1 MPNSYPLTRRR
12 FLGTAGAMGTGLV
25 VGPVVGGQ
33 GTARAAR
40 HSGAGRSLPANL
52 FTLGVASGE
61 PTSDGVVLW
70 TRLAPDPI
78 NGGGMPVRCVT
89 VQWQLAADCHFRR
102 VCARGTELAQPES
115 GHSVHV
121 EVCGLDPDREYF
133 YRLRAGREVSPVGRT
148 RTAPAPWS
156 KCRRLRFAFAS
167 CQNYQDGFYTAHHHL
182 TEEDVAFVAFL
193 GDYIYESPA
202 NPAAVRQH
210 EGTDEPYS
218 LIDYRNRHAQYRSD
232 PNLQAAHAAFPWIVT
247 LDDHEVDNNGAGEMP
262 QDPELQSPQAFR
274 ARRIAAFRAYYE
286 HMPLRRAS
294 VPRGLDMQLYRRLRF
309 GRLVSLHVLDTRQY
323 RSPRP
328 SSLAEEDV
336 AFVAFLGDYI
346 YESRAK
352 PGAVRQ
358 HEGTDEPYSLVDYRN
373 RHAQYR
379 CDANL
384 QDTHAAFPWIV
395 AFDDHEV
402 DNDWADEIP
411 QDPDMQSPEVF
422 RARRIAA
429 FQAYYEHMPLRRASV
444 PRGLDMHLYRRLR
457 FGRLVSLHV
466 LDTRQYRSPRPKS
479 PAEANDPTRSM
490 TGSEQEHWLLHG
502 LASAHTRW
510 NLVANQVMMAS
521 ADRRA
526 GPEQAFSFD
535 NWDGYRVQRRR
546 LLEFFGH
553 IRNPVV
559 LTGDRHATWVCD
571 LKPDFDEP
579 SSPVVG
585 AEITGTSVS
594 SGGNADPVAFHRF
607 YDPIMAES
615 PHWKYIDN
623 RRGYVICDVTDEGLH
638 AYLRVVS
645 SVWHPTGT
653 TVSTAARFAIE
664 AGCPGISAVD
674 ERVPPVPFPRDGPR
688 FPIDDDQM

>member
-1 MPNSYPLTRRR
+1 MSTWRPWSLRSDDRYMPNSCPLTRRR

-78 NGGGMPVRCVT
+78 NGGGMPVRCVA

-232 PNLQAAHAAFPWIVT
+232 PNLQDAHAAFPWIVT
-247 LDDHEVDNNGAGEMP
+247 L
-262 QDPELQSPQAFR
+262 
-274 ARRIAAFRAYYE
+274 
-286 HMPLRRAS
+286 
-294 VPRGLDMQLYRRLRF
+294 
-309 GRLVSLHVLDTRQY
+309 
-323 RSPRP
+323 
-328 SSLAEEDV
+328 
-336 AFVAFLGDYI
+336 
-346 YESRAK
+346 
-352 PGAVRQ
+352 
-358 HEGTDEPYSLVDYRN
+358 
-373 RHAQYR
+373 
-379 CDANL
+379 
-384 QDTHAAFPWIV
+384 
-395 AFDDHEV
+395 DDHEV

-490 TGSEQEHWLLHG
+490 TGPEQEHWLLHG

-585 AEITGTSVS
+585 AEITGTSIS

-638 AYLRVVS
+638 AYLRTVS

-664 AGCPGISAVD
+664 AGSPGISAVD
-674 ERVPPVPFPRDGPR
+674 EYVPPVPFPRDGPR
-688 FPIDDDQM
+688 FPTDDDQM